1 MPDFAENGIWSAET
15 RLVQVWVAGGS
26 GWAGV
31 WRRRA
36 AGAEAHGPTS
46 TEYEN
51 MRGICGATLP
61 RRPAGTTETRHHRT
75 PPPPRNRSGAHQR
88 WLDGPAAQPRL
99 LEPALRVPRP
109 RDPPPPRPRRRFRA
123 RPRRGGRKRARL
135 RARIGRLPRCVE
147 RPRGDVV
154 SICAP
159 NFLHAEIGIAAAKA
173 GKHFWIEKPVGRG
186 ETETR
191 AVSDAADAAGVVT
204 SIGFN
209 YRHAPVV
216 EHLRQI
222 IADGRLGRITNV
234 RGQMFAD
241 YSADPNGALSW
252 RFVRGLAGS
261 GVLGDLMGH
270 LVDLV
275 QYTLGPIAEV
285 TALTSTV
292 YSERPELPMG
302 TGTHFAV
309 IENGVMKPVENE
321 DYAAML
327 IRLAGDAVAEGA
339 VGTLEASRVAV
350 GPRASYGIEIYGT
363 EGSAFWDFERMN
375 ELHIS
380 GGLGAEHQGYTRV
393 MASPGMGDFGRF
405 QPGAGTSMGYDDL
418 KVIEAKKF
426 LEAVAGR
433 AQLNSNARDALSAAQ
448 VISAAERSAES
459 RAWERS
465 APVSGTTAAI
475 GATAIGAD
483 GGA

>member
-1 MPDFAENGIWSAET
+1 MRTLADGTTGSTITEIGVGLISVGWMGRLHSRAYANLRYVYPDLNILP
-15 RLVQVWVAGGS
+15 RLVHA
-26 GWAGV
+26 ADPAPD
-31 WRRRA
+31 RA
-36 AGAEAHGPTS
+36 EEAVRVLG
-46 TEYEN
+46 YERASADYHDVLN
-51 MRGICGATLP
+51 
-61 RRPAGTTETRHHRT
+61 
-75 PPPPRNRSGAHQR
+75 
-88 WLDGPAAQPRL
+88 
-99 LEPALRVPRP
+99 
-109 RDPPPPRPRRRFRA
+109 DPE
-123 RPRRGGRKRARL
+123 
-135 RARIGRLPRCVE
+135 V
-147 RPRGDVV
+147 DVV

-186 ETETR
+186 EDETR
-191 AVSDAADAAGVVT
+191 AVSDAADAAGIVT

-216 EHLRQI
+216 EHLREI
-222 IADGRLGRITNV
+222 IAEGRLGRITNV

-285 TALTSTV
+285 SALTSTV
-292 YSERPELPMG
+292 YAERPELPMG

-327 IRLAGDAVAEGA
+327 VRLSDDAVAGGA

-350 GPRASYGIEIYGT
+350 GPRASYGIEVYGT

-375 ELHIS
+375 ELHVS
-380 GGLGAEHQGYTRV
+380 GGRGAEHQGYARV
-393 MASPGMGDFGRF
+393 MAGPGMGDFGRF

-418 KVIEAKKF
+418 KVVEAKKF

-433 AQLNSNARDALSAAQ
+433 AQLNSNIRDALSAAQ
-448 VISAAERSAES
+448 VVSAAERSAES
-459 RAWERS
+459 RDWQASE
-465 APVSGTTAAI
+465 PVAGTTAAVR
-475 GATAIGAD
+475 TAPAPQGP
-483 GGA
+483 